1 MEISLLKKII
11 LRNLEKLEQ
20 TSYRGRVGTLKL
32 WMEFAFSRKRNS
44 NFQKLYD
51 LHQSALE
58 LLIKNGEVNNVGG
71 KLISDSEFE
80 LTPEGRES
88 LDKLNRNMLKKIYYY
103 FEPQIK
109 SEMFKYIMLVF
120 SIIISYLLGYFR
132 VFIGR

>member
-1 MEISLLKKII
+1 MEISTLKKSI

-44 NFQKLYD
+44 NFQRLYN

-58 LLIKNGEVNNVGG
+58 LLIKNGQVNNLGG

-80 LTPEGRES
+80 LTPEGRETLDELNKS
-88 LDKLNRNMLKKIYYY
+88 LLKKIYYY
-103 FEPQIK
+103 FEPQIR
-109 SEMFKYIMLVF
+109 SEMFKYLMLVF
-120 SIIISYLLGYFR
+120 SVIVSYLLGYFR
-132 VFIGR
+132 VFIER

>member
-120 SIIISYLLGYFR
+120 SIIISYLLVYFR